1 MKKLI
6 AIFLAALMLLA
17 MIPVFA
23 VPAFATGEPVDA
35 AAVEDTTDALDEV
48 FDENPDYAPDIT
60 DEQAET
66 GGTILDVVMTV
77 LPFAGI
83 AVVVI
88 VIAVV
93 VKKKKTKK

>member
-1 MKKLI
+1 MKKITALFM
-6 AIFLAALMLLA
+6 AVLMLLA

-23 VPAFATGEPVDA
+23 VPAFAAGEAVDA

-48 FDENPDYAPDIT
+48 FNENPDYAPDIT

-66 GGTILDVVMTV
+66 GGAIMDIVMIV

-83 AVVVI
+83 AAVVI
-88 VIAVV
+88 IVAVV
-93 VKKKKTKK
+93 IKKKKGKK

>member
-1 MKKLI
+1 MKKLTALFI
-6 AIFLAALMLLA
+6 AALMLLA
-17 MIPVFA
+17 MVSVFA
-23 VPAFATGEPVDA
+23 VPAFAAGESVDSV
-35 AAVEDTTDALDEV
+35 AVEDTTDALDEV
-48 FDENPDYAPDIT
+48 FNENPDYAPDIT

-66 GGTILDVVMTV
+66 GGAIFDVVMTV

-93 VKKKKTKK
+93 IKKKKGKK